1 MRPTM
6 YPKVESSQSSG
17 QLQKPFTT
25 RNTPLPVTS
34 GAMGAC
40 SMRFGVW
47 DSNLLR
53 DQETLRFVHT
63 TIGCSNYEAAC
74 LHTHTHT
81 LA

>member
-25 RNTPLPVTS
+25 RNTPLPVMS

-47 DSNLLR
+47 DSNHLR
-53 DQETLRFVHT
+53 DQETLRFVQ
-63 TIGCSNYEAAC
+63 
-74 LHTHTHT
+74 L
-81 LA
+81 

>member
-6 YPKVESSQSSG
+6 CPKVESYQSSG

-25 RNTPLPVTS
+25 RNTPLPVMS

-53 DQETLRFVHT
+53 DQEMLRFVQLY
-63 TIGCSNYEAAC
+63 I
-74 LHTHTHT
+74 
-81 LA
+81 